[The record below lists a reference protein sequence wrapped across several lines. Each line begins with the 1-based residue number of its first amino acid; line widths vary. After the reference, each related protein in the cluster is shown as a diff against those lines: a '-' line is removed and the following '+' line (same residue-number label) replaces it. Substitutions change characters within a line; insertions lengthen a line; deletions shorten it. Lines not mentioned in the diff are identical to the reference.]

1 LVEKILRHAAAD
13 GDASA
18 GLGVHV
24 PIKDLK
30 QRARISLVHGAD
42 G

>member
-1 LVEKILRHAAAD
+1 MVEGISRHAAAD
-13 GDASA
+13 GDTSA

-30 QRARISLVHGAD
+30 RRAQISRVHGA
-42 G
+42 GG